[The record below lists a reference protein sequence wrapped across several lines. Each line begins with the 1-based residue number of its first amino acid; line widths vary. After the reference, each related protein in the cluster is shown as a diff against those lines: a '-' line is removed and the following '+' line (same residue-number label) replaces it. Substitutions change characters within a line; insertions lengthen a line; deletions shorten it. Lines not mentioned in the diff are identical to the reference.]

1 MQFPAFHL
9 GRKIGEGM
17 QCISIDDNIKLKNTI
32 VTVGKFDG
40 VHKGHEKL
48 FETIEKFANGR
59 QKVVLTFETS
69 PKAFLNNNANKTIVT
84 ETEKQMLCDS
94 RGIDVYMKMPM
105 KKEFLALTPDEFVEK
120 ILKEKIG
127 ATTIVCGPD
136 FRFGTKATGN
146 VDFLKNNQSK
156 YGYRLIVVK
165 KEQYHHKDISSTVIR
180 EKILVG
186 AMKEVNEM
194 LDHPYSIVGKVEQ
207 GKQLG
212 RTLGLP
218 TANIIPETTKL
229 LPPRGVYKTVV
240 HVAGKRFQSITN
252 IGVNP
257 TVEDGTQIK
266 VETHI
271 LDYKEYIYN
280 EIVQVE
286 FYDFIRPERTFE
298 NVEELKAQ
306 IERDIEVCRGKDR

>member
-1 MQFPAFHL
+1 
-9 GRKIGEGM
+9 M
-17 QCISIDDNIKLKNTI
+17 QCISVNDNVKLKNTI

-40 VHKGHEKL
+40 IHKGHEKL
-48 FETIEKFANGR
+48 FGEIQRNANGR

-69 PKAFLNNNANKTIVT
+69 PGNFLADNANKTIVT
-84 ETEKQMLCDS
+84 EMEKQMLCEQQ
-94 RGIDVYMKMPM
+94 GIDVYMRMPM
-105 KKEFLALTPDEFVEK
+105 EKEFLSLTPDEFVSQ

-136 FRFGTKATGN
+136 FRFGSKASGN
-146 VDFLKNNQSK
+146 VEFLKANESK
-156 YGYRLIVVK
+156 YGYNLIVVE
-165 KEQYHHKDISSTVIR
+165 KEQYQNKDISSTAIR
-180 EKILVG
+180 EKILAG
-186 AMKEVNEM
+186 EMLTVNEM
-194 LDHPYSIVGKVEQ
+194 LDHPYSVIGKVEQ

-218 TANIIPETTKL
+218 TANIIPEDTKL
-229 LPPRGVYKTVV
+229 LPPKGVYKTVV
-240 HVAGKRFQSITN
+240 NVAGKRFNAITN

-257 TVEDGTQIK
+257 TVESGTQIK

-271 LDYKEYIYN
+271 LDYEEYIYN

-286 FYDFIRPERTFE
+286 FYDFVRPERAFE

-306 IERDIEVCRGKDR
+306 IERDIEVCRGR

>member
-1 MQFPAFHL
+1 MQS
-9 GRKIGEGM
+9 
-17 QCISIDDNIKLKNTI
+17 ISIDDNIKLKNTI

-48 FETIEKFANGR
+48 FEEIEKNANGR

-69 PKAFLNNNANKTIVT
+69 PKAFLDDHANKTIVT
-84 ETEKQMLCDS
+84 EVEKQMLCDS

-105 KKEFLALTPDEFVEK
+105 KKEFLALTPDEFVCQ

-136 FRFGTKATGN
+136 FRFGTKASGD
-146 VDFLKNNQSK
+146 VEFLKANQDK
-156 YGYRLIVVK
+156 YGYSLVVVE
-165 KEQYHHKDISSTVIR
+165 KEQYHNKDISSTAIR
-180 EKILVG
+180 EKILEG
-186 AMKEVNEM
+186 KMLEVNEM
-194 LDHPYSIVGKVEQ
+194 LDHPYSIIGKVEQ
-207 GKQLG
+207 GKKLG

-218 TANIIPETTKL
+218 TANIIPENTKL
-229 LPPRGVYKTVV
+229 LPPNGVYKTIVN
-240 HVAGKRFQSITN
+240 VAGKRFNAISN

-257 TVEDGTQIK
+257 TVESGTQIK

-271 LDYKEYIYN
+271 LDYEDYIYN

-286 FYDFIRPERTFE
+286 FYDFVRPERTFE

-306 IERDIEVCRGKDR
+306 IEKDIEVCKSC

>member
-1 MQFPAFHL
+1 
-9 GRKIGEGM
+9 M

-32 VTVGKFDG
+32 VTIGKFDG

-48 FETIEKFANGR
+48 FEELEKNANGR

-69 PKAFLNNNANKTIVT
+69 PKAFLDDSANKTIVT
-84 ETEKQMLCDS
+84 EMEKQMLCDS

-105 KKEFLALTPDEFVEK
+105 KKEFLALTPDGFVHE

-136 FRFGTKATGN
+136 FRFGTKASGD
-146 VDFLKNNQSK
+146 VAFLRENQSK
-156 YGYRLIVVK
+156 YGYTLIVVE
-165 KEQYHHKDISSTVIR
+165 KEQYHNKDISSTAIR
-180 EKILVG
+180 EKIQAG
-186 AMKEVNEM
+186 KMPEVNAM
-194 LDHPYSIVGKVEQ
+194 LDHPYSIIGKVEQ

-218 TANIIPETTKL
+218 TANILPEDTKL
-229 LPPRGVYKTVV
+229 LPPKGVYKTIVNV
-240 HVAGKRFQSITN
+240 SGKRFNAITN

-257 TVEDGTQIK
+257 TVESGTQIK

-271 LDYKEYIYN
+271 LDYEEYIYN

-286 FYDFIRPERTFE
+286 FYDFVRPEMAFDS
-298 NVEELKAQ
+298 VEELKAQ
-306 IERDIEVCRGKDR
+306 IERDIEVCRGKTKNNKKSVKYISGF

>member
-1 MQFPAFHL
+1 
-9 GRKIGEGM
+9 M
-17 QCISIDDNIKLKNTI
+17 QCISVNDNVKLKNTI

-40 VHKGHEKL
+40 IHKGHEKL
-48 FETIEKFANGR
+48 FGEIQRNANGR

-69 PKAFLNNNANKTIVT
+69 PGNFLADDANKTIVT
-84 ETEKQMLCDS
+84 EMEKQMLCEQQ
-94 RGIDVYMKMPM
+94 GIDVYMKMPM
-105 KKEFLALTPDEFVEK
+105 EKEFLSLTPDEFVSQ

-136 FRFGTKATGN
+136 FRFGARALGD
-146 VDFLKNNQSK
+146 VEFLKDNESK
-156 YGYRLIVVK
+156 YGYNLIVVE
-165 KEQYHHKDISSTVIR
+165 KEQYQNKDISSTAIR
-180 EKILVG
+180 EKILAG
-186 AMKEVNEM
+186 EMLIVNEM
-194 LDHPYSIVGKVEQ
+194 LDHPYSLIGKVEQ

-218 TANIIPETTKL
+218 TANIIPEDTKL
-229 LPPRGVYKTVV
+229 LPPKGVYKTVV
-240 HVAGKRFQSITN
+240 NVAGKRFHSITN

-257 TVEDGTQIK
+257 TVESGTQIK

-271 LDYKEYIYN
+271 LDYEEYIYN

-286 FYDFIRPERTFE
+286 FYDFVRPERTFE

-306 IERDIEVCRGKDR
+306 IERDIEVCRGR